1 MSVITHHS
9 NETWEFPRSAGR
21 AHRKAAAS
29 AQRSVLVS
37 LRNAAVKS
45 GRLLLR
51 VSETYAEARMHRAMI
66 EAEFYLNRYRH
77 ASKNDD
83 DLPIIDL
90 PIDGSAPAEQTA
102 PFASPRVAWKR
113 AAGAAV
119 AAVKRVLPVIFVLA
133 LFGIALAATIALR
146 LAIWL
151 PLNMH

>member
-1 MSVITHHS
+1 MSVIAHEAH
-9 NETWEFPRSAGR
+9 ETWKFPRTTGHAR
-21 AHRKAAAS
+21 RKPAAFAR
-29 AQRSVLVS
+29 RSIIVF
-37 LRNAAVKS
+37 LRKAAVKS
-45 GRLLLR
+45 GRLLKW
-51 VSETYAEARMHRAMI
+51 VSESYAEARMHRAMI

-90 PIDGSAPAEQTA
+90 PIAGSAPAEQTA